1 MAKKKVLLDIDEV
14 VVFSGFLNALNEFLG
29 TNYQIDDFTTYYLEE
44 EVLPPEFSEDFNE
57 FVSAQN
63 LYETP
68 DFLPGAIDSLL
79 RLCEYYDFYV
89 CSSCVNPVDIANS
102 GRIFKDKYELLIR
115 HLPFLDPRK
124 FIFTSTKNMF
134 KADIQIDDRVQ
145 NMDPEIPTKIL
156 FPSYHNKDITDEELK
171 EKGIDR
177 AGYEWRTGWEEL
189 ERMLMAQLVIEDP
202 GLAYTKKDN

>member
-14 VVFSGFLNALNEFLG
+14 VVFSGFLNALNKFLG
-29 TNYQIDDFTTYYLEE
+29 TNYQIDDFSTYYLEE
-44 EVLPPEFSEDFNE
+44 EVL
-57 FVSAQN
+57 
-63 LYETP
+63 
-68 DFLPGAIDSLL
+68 GAIDSLA
-79 RLCEYYDFYV
+79 RLSEYYDFYV

-115 HLPFLDPRK
+115 HIPFLDPRK

-156 FPSYHNKDITDEELK
+156 FPSYHNRDITDEELK

-189 ERMLMAQLVIEDP
+189 ERMLMAQLVIEEP
-202 GLAYTKKDN
+202 GLSYTKKDN